1 MQVICI
7 THLPQVA
14 SKGDNHFKVFKHEEN
29 GAIRSDI
36 RELTMDERVNEI
48 AGMLSGEK
56 ISQAA
61 LDNAKELLGV

>member
-14 SKGDNHFKVFKHEEN
+14 AKGSHHFKVFKHEED
-29 GAIRSDI
+29 GIIRSDI
-36 RELTMDERVNEI
+36 KELSMEERVNEI

-56 ISQAA
+56 VSAAA
-61 LDNAKELLGV
+61 LENAKELLQI